1 MCDSDEHSIKLVEL
15 NWARF
20 VRMKRAQPQLTNGLR
35 IHCVLGIERF
45 SINHFRLIYYVWS
58 SPISKTRRSK
68 RMKCV
73 CVKWIN
79 CIWRLASSN
88 TRTKPTQL
96 YTYNDSRNVVRR
108 RRQRHFL
115 LHQRPGTSDGHLRQ
129 ATWAT
134 FWQIKKKRK
143 KYLENISNS
152 PWTMNAHYIWW
163 NKWNETKLEPI
174 GKIRR
179 QINEDW
185 VERKREIKIAQWKV
199 ENGYDIEK
207 RTE

>member
-1 MCDSDEHSIKLVEL
+1 MGPFCANEACTTAADEWVTHSLCIGNRTIFNKSL
-15 NWARF
+15 
-20 VRMKRAQPQLTNGLR
+20 
-35 IHCVLGIERF
+35 
-45 SINHFRLIYYVWS
+45 SINLLCVIEPDLKDETIEANEV
-58 SPISKTRRSK
+58 
-68 RMKCV
+68 CV